1 MDVNLL
7 EAKSNSVTLHF
18 NSIPHRFE
26 ASQSGN
32 DLLSIKIRRNG
43 IAEMLIPG
51 MSCVAEFPGGERK
64 DMIIENLRDS
74 GKWVIADCRRRY
86 PATGNPL

>member
-7 EAKSNSVTLHF
+7 EAKSDSVTLHF

-26 ASQSGN
+26 ASQSVDN
-32 DLLSIKIRRNG
+32 LLSIKIRKNG
-43 IAEMLIPG
+43 ISEMLILG

-64 DMIIENLRDS
+64 DMIIENIRES
-74 GKWVIADCRRRY
+74 GKWVIADCR
-86 PATGNPL
+86 PHT